1 MIEGL
6 AGFRYRTIRYNSCCV
21 RRRFV
26 SKCLLILVG
35 LLSCWYLLG
44 TPSALASFDD
54 DSFDGNIFA
63 LYAGNG
69 SIVPPRI
76 TLEDSLRRTKP
87 ALLVFYVDD
96 SRDCKLYSV
105 TISKLQEP
113 YGRAASFIPVNID
126 TLLPDATYTPTE
138 AGYYYQDLIPQ
149 TVLIDQNAEVVL
161 NEIGQVPYEQIDDV
175 FREVFNLLPRSESV
189 ELKLRTVNDI
199 NAQLT
204 SE

>member
-6 AGFRYRTIRYNSCCV
+6 AGFRNRTITYSYCV

-76 TLEDSLRRTKP
+76 TLEDSLRRKKP

-126 TLLPDATYTPTE
+126 TLLADASYTATE

>member
-1 MIEGL
+1 M
-6 AGFRYRTIRYNSCCV
+6 
-21 RRRFV
+21 
-26 SKCLLILVG
+26 ILVG

-76 TLEDSLRRTKP
+76 TLEDSLRRKKP

-96 SRDCKLYSV
+96 SKDCKLYSV

-126 TLLPDATYTPTE
+126 TLLPDATYKPTE
-138 AGYYYQDLIPQ
+138 VGYYYQDLIPQ
-149 TVLIDQNAEVVL
+149 TVLIDQKAEVVL
-161 NEIGQVPYEQIDDV
+161 NEIGQVAYEQIDDV

>member
-1 MIEGL
+1 MIDGL
-6 AGFRYRTIRYNSCCV
+6 ARFRYRTITYSSCV

-76 TLEDSLRRTKP
+76 TLEDSLRRKKP

-126 TLLPDATYTPTE
+126 TLLADATYTPTE

>member
-6 AGFRYRTIRYNSCCV
+6 AGFRYRTITYSCCL

-76 TLEDSLRRTKP
+76 TLEDSLRRKKP
-87 ALLVFYVDD
+87 ALLVFYLDD

-126 TLLPDATYTPTE
+126 TLLPDATYKPTE

-149 TVLIDQNAEVVL
+149 TVLIDQNSEVVL
-161 NEIGQVPYEQIDDV
+161 SEIGQVAYEHIDDV

>member
-1 MIEGL
+1 M
-6 AGFRYRTIRYNSCCV
+6 
-21 RRRFV
+21 
-26 SKCLLILVG
+26 ILVG

-76 TLEDSLRRTKP
+76 TLEDSLRRKKP
-87 ALLVFYVDD
+87 ALLVFYLDD

-149 TVLIDQNAEVVL
+149 TVMIDQKAEVVL
-161 NEIGQVPYEQIDDV
+161 NEIGQVAYEQIDDV

>member
-6 AGFRYRTIRYNSCCV
+6 AGFRYRTITYSSCV

-76 TLEDSLRRTKP
+76 TLEDSLRREKP

-161 NEIGQVPYEQIDDV
+161 NQIGQVPYEQIDDV

>member
-1 MIEGL
+1 M
-6 AGFRYRTIRYNSCCV
+6 
-21 RRRFV
+21 
-26 SKCLLILVG
+26 ILVG

-76 TLEDSLRRTKP
+76 TLEDSLRRKKP

-105 TISKLQEP
+105 TISK
-113 YGRAASFIPVNID
+113 
-126 TLLPDATYTPTE
+126 
-138 AGYYYQDLIPQ
+138 
-149 TVLIDQNAEVVL
+149 
-161 NEIGQVPYEQIDDV
+161 
-175 FREVFNLLPRSESV
+175 
-189 ELKLRTVNDI
+189 
-199 NAQLT
+199 
-204 SE
+204 